1 MGSFAKVENLC
12 LCFTS
17 FLFFPKC
24 YLGQHCKKTH
34 KIFTDWNFISNLAT
48 TKYKISTIM
57 KKLVLLFTAAATISM
72 ISCGNAEKAAQATDS
87 TATDSTELVQA
98 DTISAEDFQ
107 AQLDE
112 LVAKMDTAGIKA
124 LLEKSQATIKQYAD
138 KSDNEAV
145 KNYVEKVQQA
155 IDKNTKTISA
165 VYPSF
170 SEIAKKAV
178 SLPGTVVETAKNAGE
193 QLADSAKS
201 AAKKQVDNAV
211 SEVKKNT
218 TDKVKA
224 AEEAERKKA
233 NDQIEGA
240 QKKANDAVNKAADNV
255 AKKLGL

>member
-1 MGSFAKVENLC
+1 M
-12 LCFTS
+12 
-17 FLFFPKC
+17 
-24 YLGQHCKKTH
+24 H
-34 KIFTDWNFISNLAT
+34 KIFTDWDFMANLAT
-48 TKYKISTIM
+48 AKRKISTIM

-72 ISCGNAEKAAQATDS
+72 ISCGNADKAAQATDS
-87 TATDSTELVQA
+87 TATDSTELVA

-112 LVAKMDTAGIKA
+112 LVAKKDTAGIKA

-138 KSDNEAV
+138 KADNDAV
-145 KNYVEKVQQA
+145 KTYVEKVQQA
-155 IDKNTKTISA
+155 IDKNAKTIST

-218 TDKVKA
+218 TDKVAA
-224 AEEAERKKA
+224 AEEAAKKKA

-255 AKKLGL
+255 AKKLGLK